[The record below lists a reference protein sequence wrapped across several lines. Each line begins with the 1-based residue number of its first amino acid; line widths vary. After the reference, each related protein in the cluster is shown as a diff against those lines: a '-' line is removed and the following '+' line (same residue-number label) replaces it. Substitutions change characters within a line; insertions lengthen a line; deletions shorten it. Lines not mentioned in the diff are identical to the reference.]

1 MSNKAYPIKVLA
13 AIYRLPRYIKLLE
26 NTDHKADSN
35 TESISQIIRSL
46 ESIDEK
52 LKNIQKLDTRISEL
66 RSYVSSMNIK
76 SKAIEKKVNDTVSDN
91 HSLDLFYK
99 KFEDKFR
106 GSEEDIKNRV
116 REHLVLFDELP
127 EKIKKMPVVDIGCG
141 RGEFLSVMSEN
152 NFDVIG
158 VDMNKSMVER
168 ANDLGFKAVESDA
181 LSYLHSQ
188 KSNSLAAITGF
199 HIVEHVPFDALINI
213 FEECYRTL
221 ANEGF
226 VLFETP
232 NPNTLNVGANT
243 FYLDPSHQRPIP
255 APLLE
260 FMLQYVG
267 FETEII
273 YIHKIKT
280 IPRNT
285 PKNIQEIIEKIYG
298 YADYAVIGK
307 KKL

>member
-1 MSNKAYPIKVLA
+1 MSEKIYPVKILA

-26 NTDHKADSN
+26 NIENKADSN
-35 TESISQIIRSL
+35 SKKISQITTNL
-46 ESIDEK
+46 ESIDQK
-52 LKNIQKLDTRISEL
+52 LKNIEKLDTRISDL
-66 RSYVSSMNIK
+66 RSYVSSMNIGTRIK
-76 SKAIEKKVNDTVSDN
+76 EKKVNDTVSDN

-116 REHLVLFDELP
+116 KEHLNLFNSLP
-127 EKIKKMPVVDIGCG
+127 EKNKKMPVVDIGCG

-152 NFDVIG
+152 NFNVIG
-158 VDMNKSMVER
+158 VDMNKAMVER
-168 ANDLGFKAVESDA
+168 ANDLGYKAVESDA
-181 LSYLHSQ
+181 LTYLNQQ
-188 KSNSLAAITGF
+188 KSNDLAAVTGF
-199 HIVEHVPFDALINI
+199 HIVEHIPFDVLISI
-213 FEECYRTL
+213 FEECYRVL
-221 ANEGF
+221 ANGGF

-273 YIHKIKT
+273 YIHKIKE
-280 IPRNT
+280 IPKNT

-298 YADYAVIGK
+298 YADYAVVGK
-307 KKL
+307 KNI